1 MSGAPKPGGSGDK
14 WPSADLITT
23 GQQQY
28 PGRKVA
34 QLVIQTLG
42 T

>member
-1 MSGAPKPGGSGDK
+1 MRDAGRPLKQFAIRDGR
-14 WPSADLITT
+14 LIT

-34 QLVIQTLG
+34 QMVIATLG
-42 T
+42 Q